1 MLTLPTVNLQAYKR
15 TRNRQTSKIIIQFK
29 EIYFALL
36 KKKKT
41 KNRNKKTTATTKK
54 LANKRKKKQNKKT
67 KTNRNKTETVQN
79 KQTSAIEWELLF
91 YIIILN
97 KQSINDL
104 T

>member
-15 TRNRQTSKIIIQFK
+15 TRNRQTSKTIIQFK

-36 KKKKT
+36 KKKKKKQKQ
-41 KNRNKKTTATTKK
+41 KNKSNNKKTGKQTQ
-54 LANKRKKKQNKKT
+54 KKQNKKT

-91 YIIILN
+91 YIIIL
-97 KQSINDL
+97 K
-104 T
+104 

>member
-15 TRNRQTSKIIIQFK
+15 TRNRQTSKTIIQLK
-29 EIYFALL
+29 EIYFGSA

-41 KNRNKKTTATTKK
+41 KKQKQKKTTTTAKK
-54 LANKRKKKQNKKT
+54 LANKRKKTKQKT

-91 YIIILN
+91 YIIIL
-97 KQSINDL
+97 K
-104 T
+104 

>member
-15 TRNRQTSKIIIQFK
+15 TRNRQTSKTIIQFK

-36 KKKKT
+36 KKKKQ
-41 KNRNKKTTATTKK
+41 KTETKK
-54 LANKRKKKQNKKT
+54 QQQQQKNWQTNAKKKQNKKT

-91 YIIILN
+91 YIIIL
-97 KQSINDL
+97 K
-104 T
+104 